1 MKRRWLLDACAVLLC
16 VLYGWTTQYAQRGAA
31 DPIWTDIRA
40 RGVLRV
46 GTDPGFRPFA
56 EMRGDSFAG
65 YDIDLA
71 TELARR
77 LGLHVEFK
85 QVGYDA
91 LYDVL
96 GAHDV
101 DMLAAALPI
110 APQQGWRARFSDAY
124 LNAGQLIMTRSGS
137 SIKRPED
144 FVGKRVGAGTGT
156 EGDTILRDLARSMP
170 SMEVYVEY
178 ETSADALAALGRG
191 ELDAVIADAVAALGA
206 QFQYPHLEVA
216 QALSFDPYVLAV
228 PAEAYQLVSE
238 VNQALSAMRDDGYF
252 DRANRKWFRPQ

>member
-1 MKRRWLLDACAVLLC
+1 MKRRWLLDSCALLLC
-16 VLYGWTTQYAQRGAA
+16 LLYGWTTLYAQRGAA
-31 DPIWTDIRA
+31 DPVWTDIRD

-71 TELARR
+71 TEVARR
-77 LGLHVEFK
+77 LGLRVEFK

-101 DMLAAALPI
+101 DMLAAALPL
-110 APQQGWRARFSDAY
+110 APQQGWRARLSDAY
-124 LNAGQLIMTRSGS
+124 LNAGQLLMTRSGS
-137 SIKRPED
+137 SIRRPED
-144 FVGKRVGAGTGT
+144 FVDKRVGAGTGT

-170 SMEVYVEY
+170 SIELHVEY
-178 ETSADALAALGRG
+178 ETSADALAALARG

-228 PAEAYQLVSE
+228 PAEAYQLASE

-252 DRANRKWFRPQ
+252 NRANRKWFRPQ